1 MYCKPG
7 HNHDEWVA
15 EKDKRSK
22 NKNKNKRN
30 APSSER
36 ETPTNAEKTTPA
48 GPSKLRLKK
57 AFVSKSICLNG
68 GLAKDDAEKMFDD
81 AYAEASSKE

>member
-7 HNHDEWVA
+7 HNHAEWVK
-15 EKDKRSK
+15 ERKPPK
-22 NKNKNKRN
+22 NKNKYKRN
-30 APSSER
+30 RPSSLIEA
-36 ETPTNAEKTTPA
+36 PTNAKKSTPA

-57 AFVSKSICLNG
+57 AFVSKLICLNG

-81 AYAEASSKE
+81 AYKEALSKE